1 MMLKLKDRSCP
12 VKERI
17 AKERVKEK
25 IKLQVAKF
33 DSATET
39 CINNYQCD
47 LVDEEGE

>member
-12 VKERI
+12 V
-17 AKERVKEK
+17 KERVKEK

>member
-1 MMLKLKDRSCP
+1 MMLKRKD
-12 VKERI
+12 RI
-17 AKERVKEK
+17 AKDRVKEK
-25 IKLQVAKF
+25 IKLQIANF